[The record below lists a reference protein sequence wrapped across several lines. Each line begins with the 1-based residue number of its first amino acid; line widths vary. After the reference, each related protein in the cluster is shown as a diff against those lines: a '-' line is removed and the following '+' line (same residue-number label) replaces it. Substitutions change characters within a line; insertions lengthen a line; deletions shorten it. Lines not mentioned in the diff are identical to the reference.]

1 MSEHQ
6 PNPTQQDRIYTVLKA
21 LQAND
26 HSIPADYLFLDDAG
40 LWVSCRYFKQVMFIS
55 ESNGRISELRA
66 KGFNI
71 ETNDEKDN
79 FGFAYHR
86 LSDEPIKEQPEKR
99 SGKSGPKVLMMGK
112 EVSYEDLPEAE
123 ALAIEDYFAPVKLS
137 PAAVDRA
144 SQIVPD
150 QYWRKDGI
158 YSWLEG
164 RANEAFKKMPGSD
177 KEIVMGRLRY
187 SFEYVAE
194 GPQLKMVA
202 LMSAS
207 VTASPQR
214 APSPVS

>member
-1 MSEHQ
+1 MSHN
-6 PNPTQQDRIYTVLKA
+6 PNPTQQERILDVLKA
-21 LQAND
+21 IKEEG
-26 HSIPADYLFLDDAG
+26 HKIPADFLFLDDSG
-40 LWVSCRYFKQVMFIS
+40 LWVSGRYFKQRLLIS
-55 ESNGRISELRA
+55 EANGRVSELRA

-71 ETNDEKDN
+71 LTHAEKDN

-99 SGKSGPKVLMMGK
+99 SGKFGPKVLMMGK
-112 EVSYEDLPEAE
+112 EVSYEDLPEPE
-123 ALAIEDYFAPVKLS
+123 AGSIEDLFAPVKLS

-150 QYWRKDGI
+150 QYWMKEGI

-164 RANEAFKKMPGSD
+164 RANEAFKKMAGSD

-187 SFEYVAE
+187 SFEYIAE

-202 LMSAS
+202 LMPVES
-207 VTASPQR
+207 VKR
-214 APSPVS
+214 VPVAA